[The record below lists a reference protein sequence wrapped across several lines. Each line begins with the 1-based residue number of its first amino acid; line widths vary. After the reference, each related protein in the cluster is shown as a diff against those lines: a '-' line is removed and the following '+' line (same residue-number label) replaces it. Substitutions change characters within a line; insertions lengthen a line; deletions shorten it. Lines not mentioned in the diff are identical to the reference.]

1 MAITRL
7 GTARPTANTPVTIAT
22 FTESY
27 LVSVIAANVA
37 PTSTPIPKC
46 AIYVIPSGATTE
58 SSYAYIAQ
66 NLIVGF
72 GSSFETFRFAVVAGD
87 SLVVKPSTDGV
98 AFSAYGI
105 LQDDVVG
112 QGALPQTFS
121 NKVIRG
127 TQNTLY
133 VDKGTTGQRNVT
145 AEIGYVRFNTE
156 YDTLEVRTAAGWK
169 KVTVTE

>member
-37 PTSTPIPKC
+37 PTATPIPKC

-66 NLIVGF
+66 NLIIGF
-72 GSSFETFRFAVVAGD
+72 GSSFETFRFGVVAGD
-87 SLVVKPSTDGV
+87 SLVVKPTTDGV

-112 QGALPQTFS
+112 QGSLPQTFS

-127 TQNTLY
+127 NQNTLL
-133 VDKGTTGQRNVT
+133 VDKGTTGQRNV
-145 AEIGYVRFNTE
+145 ASEIGYVRFNTE
-156 YDTLEVRTAAGWK
+156 FDTLEVRTAAGWK
-169 KVTVTE
+169 KVTVTD